1 MSKTSFESPTFEGGR
16 CFFYLEDVTSV
27 QYKPANDSAVL
38 GVVAARVVVNFSQNS
53 SVLLP
58 ESECDRL
65 FDALAKIQPNL
76 YGN

>member
-1 MSKTSFESPTFEGGR
+1 MKTSFESPTIEGGR

-27 QYKPANDSAVL
+27 QHKPENNSTVL
-38 GVVAARVVVNFSQNS
+38 GVVTARVVVNFSQDS

-58 ESECDRL
+58 ESESDRL

-76 YGN
+76 QGK